1 MNYSRYWA
9 LLGAFIVTLLLAG
22 CASKEVNIVYPDW
35 FHNARDD
42 SRHFYAASVGHSKE
56 EATIVA
62 LNEIA
67 SRVSVNTQ
75 SSFVSSTATTNEQGK
90 AKRYD
95 KNTNRQI
102 RNQTKKIEFASY
114 EILKTKKLQNDQYA
128 VLISVD
134 REANAKQMLEKIST
148 KLTKLEQSTK
158 QENAIMSLKMQKQ
171 AKIELQEKL
180 LPSFFIASS
189 IYSSNNGLLD
199 RINALQESIEQYK
212 NKTKFYLQSD
222 ANNQEYANILLDYLN
237 SQGYVVELGLQKNK
251 LHILL
256 TNKEQKIKS
265 ASNFV
270 IKSTINIAIKEGNK
284 SLKNSSVI
292 ASGISL
298 SSYEQAR
305 SFAIGDF
312 RKKLGEYLD
321 L

>member
-1 MNYSRYWA
+1 MKYSKYWSQF
-9 LLGAFIVTLLLAG
+9 GAFVVALLLAS
-22 CASKEVNIVYPDW
+22 CASKEINIVYPNW
-35 FHNARDD
+35 FYGARDD

-62 LNEIA
+62 LSEIA

-75 SSFVSSTATTNEQGK
+75 SSFVSSTTTTREQGK

-114 EILKTKKLQNDQYA
+114 EVLKTKKLQNDQYV

-134 REANAKQMLEKIST
+134 REASARQMLEKIST
-148 KLTKLEQSTK
+148 KLTKLEQSAT
-158 QENAIMSLKMQKQ
+158 QENAIISLKMQKQ

-180 LPSFFIASS
+180 LPSFFIANSVYPSS
-189 IYSSNNGLLD
+189 GKLLD
-199 RINALQESIEQYK
+199 RMHIFQNSIEKYK
-212 NKTKFYLQSD
+212 NKTKFYLYT
-222 ANNQEYANILLDYLN
+222 NKGNQEYANILLGYLN
-237 SQGYVVELGLQKNK
+237 NEGYVVEIGLQKDK

-265 ASNFV
+265 ANNFV
-270 IKSTINIAIKEGNK
+270 IKSTINIAIKQGNK